1 MEPVN
6 PMFYNQGST
15 GLLADAWEYGLDSMQ
30 RSLIFMDV
38 MRKRGNNYL
47 EHLQQGQPPV
57 LTFDYEMIMDGREL
71 ERPVNYS
78 LVRILDKRSP
88 EHESIKIKDRR
99 HTLAKR
105 QISAMSSKERPIV
118 IIDPRAGHGPGIGGS
133 KRDSEIGIALSEGRA
148 VYFILFYTKP
158 MPGQT
163 LVDVKNAEVK
173 FIEEV
178 VRRHPNSPRPSI
190 IGNCQAG
197 WAAALIAADRPDIS
211 GPLVLNGAPLSYWA
225 GIDGTNPMRY
235 RGGLLGGVWI
245 NTFLSDLGNGVFD
258 GANLVSN
265 MEDLNPANTYW
276 TKQYNLYANIDT
288 EEERYLNFEKW
299 WGGFFLLTY
308 EEIHFI
314 VDSLFMGNR
323 LESGSIVMDEKSLD
337 LKNIESPVVVF
348 ASQGDNITPPQQAL
362 NWIAKVYGSV
372 EEIKRLKKTII
383 YMIHPHIGHLGI
395 FVAGSVAKKEHKEI
409 IGSVDLI
416 DFLPPGLYE
425 MVIDEKELEAFEG
438 GRLVGRYEERTMED
452 LLRLDD
458 GFEDEGD
465 FLPVQY
471 VSKFNDNMYRILVSP
486 FIKPFINDIIAEAF
500 RQCNPLRFSRY
511 IFADKNPFMLPVR
524 MYAPVA
530 RQFREQAAEDNMFVM
545 LERWASSMI
554 ESGLELYKDSRDQT
568 HEFFFRLLYGNTR
581 AKKIAMG
588 ERGLSK
594 VFGATLRDNQALLDE
609 DKKHWIS
616 MMDKGGLV
624 EGMIRIMVALVG
636 EDGVYSRS
644 EFAVGEKIVMAHR
657 ELRKINP
664 RDFRKILIE
673 QSRILEA
680 DRDRAIDSLA
690 SLLPPSKDRDLALKV
705 VSEIISG
712 FDSLGHSEKKL
723 AKRIMSVLGLT

>member
-6 PMFYNQGST
+6 NLFNDVSNA
-15 GLLADAWEYGLDSMQ
+15 GLMGEAWMYGMDTMQ
-30 RSLIFMDV
+30 RSLIFMDI

-47 EHLQQGQPPV
+47 DHLQQGQPPV

-78 LVRILDKRSP
+78 LVRIVDKRSP
-88 EHESIKIKDRR
+88 EHEAIKIKDRR
-99 HTLAKR
+99 HAVLKR

-133 KRDSEIGIALSEGRA
+133 KRDSEIGIALSEGRP

-163 LVDVKNAEVK
+163 LVDVKNAEVR

-178 VRRHPNSPRPSI
+178 VRRHPKSPSPSI

-197 WAAALIAADRPDIS
+197 WAAALVAADRPDIS

-225 GIDGTNPMRY
+225 GIEGTNPMRY
-235 RGGLLGGVWI
+235 RGGLLGGVWL
-245 NTFLSDLGNGVFD
+245 NSFLSDLGNGVFD
-258 GANLVSN
+258 GANLVAN

-276 TKQYNLYANIDT
+276 TKQYNLYSNIDT

-314 VDSLFMGNR
+314 VDSLFLGNR

-337 LKNIESPVVVF
+337 LRNIESPVVVF
-348 ASQGDNITPPQQAL
+348 ASKGDNITPPQQAL

-409 IGSVDLI
+409 IGGIDLI
-416 DFLPPGLYE
+416 EYLPPGLYE
-425 MVIDEKELEAFEG
+425 MVIDEKELEASD
-438 GRLVGRYEERTMED
+438 GRIVGRYEERTMDD
-452 LLRLDD
+452 LLALDD
-458 GFEDEGD
+458 GFEEEGD
-465 FLPVQY
+465 FLPVQS
-471 VSKFNDNMYRILVSP
+471 VSRFNDNMYRILVSP
-486 FIKPFINDIIAEAF
+486 FIKPFVNDIFAELL
-500 RQCNPLRFSRY
+500 RQLHPLRSSRY

-524 MYAPVA
+524 IYAPYA
-530 RQFREQAAEDNMFVM
+530 RQFRVQAEDDNIFVM
-545 LERWASSMI
+545 AERWASSMI
-554 ESGLELYKDSRDQT
+554 ESGLDLFRDFRDQT
-568 HEFFFRLLYGNTR
+568 HELLFRILYGNTR
-581 AKKIAMG
+581 IKRIPMG
-588 ERGLSK
+588 EKGKAK
-594 VFGATLRDNQALLDE
+594 VFGATLKDDQAPFEE

-616 MMDKGGLV
+616 MMDKGGFA
-624 EGMIRIMVALVG
+624 EGMIRIMVAMVG

-644 EFAVGEKIVMAHR
+644 EFAIGEKIVMNHR
-657 ELRKINP
+657 ELRKMNP
-664 RDFRKILIE
+664 RDFRRIVIE
-673 QSRILEA
+673 QSRILESS
-680 DRDRAIDSLA
+680 RDMAIESLA
-690 SLLPPSKDRDLALKV
+690 NLLPPGSKERSDASKM
-705 VSEIISG
+705 VSDIVSG
-712 FDSLGHSEKKL
+712 FEALGHSEKNL
-723 AKRIMSVLGLT
+723 ATKIMDILK

>member
-6 PMFYNQGST
+6 NLFNDFSNA
-15 GLLADAWEYGLDSMQ
+15 GLMGEAWIYGMDTMQ
-30 RSLIFMDV
+30 RSLIFMDI

-71 ERPVNYS
+71 DRPVNYS
-78 LVRILDKRSP
+78 LVRIVDKRSP
-88 EHESIKIKDRR
+88 EHDAIKIKDRR
-99 HTLAKR
+99 HAVLKR
-105 QISAMSSKERPIV
+105 QISAISSKERPIV

-133 KRDSEIGIALSEGRA
+133 KRDSEIGIALSEGRS

-163 LVDVKNAEVK
+163 LVDVKNAEVR

-178 VRRHPNSPRPSI
+178 VRRHPKSPPPSI

-197 WAAALIAADRPDIS
+197 WAAALVAADRPDIS

-235 RGGLLGGVWI
+235 RGGLLGGVWL
-245 NTFLSDLGNGVFD
+245 NSFLSDLGNGVFD
-258 GANLVSN
+258 GANLVAN

-276 TKQYNLYANIDT
+276 TKQYNLYSKIDT
-288 EEERYLNFEKW
+288 EEERFLNFEKW

-314 VDSLFMGNR
+314 VDSLFLGNR

-337 LKNIESPVVVF
+337 LRNIESPVVVF
-348 ASQGDNITPPQQAL
+348 ASKGDNITPPQQAL

-409 IGSVDLI
+409 IGGIDLI
-416 DFLPPGLYE
+416 EYLPPGLYE
-425 MVIDEKELEAFEG
+425 MVIDEKELEASD
-438 GRLVGRYEERTMED
+438 GRIVGRYEERTMDD
-452 LLRLDD
+452 LLALDD
-458 GFEDEGD
+458 GFEEEGD
-465 FLPVQY
+465 FLPVQS
-471 VSKFNDNMYRILVSP
+471 VSRFNDNMYRILVSP
-486 FIKPFINDIIAEAF
+486 FIKPLVNDILAEF
-500 RQCNPLRFSRY
+500 IRQLHPLRSSRY

-524 MYAPVA
+524 IYAPYA
-530 RQFREQAAEDNMFVM
+530 RQFRVQIEDDNIFVM
-545 LERWASSMI
+545 AERWASSMI
-554 ESGLELYKDSRDQT
+554 EAGLDLYRDFRDQT
-568 HEFFFRLLYGNTR
+568 HELLFRVLYGNPR
-581 AKKIAMG
+581 IKHIPMG
-588 ERGLSK
+588 EKGKSK
-594 VFGATLRDNQALLDE
+594 VFGATLNDNKALFEE

-616 MMDKGGLV
+616 MMDKGGFA
-624 EGMIRIMVALVG
+624 EGMIRIMVAMVG

-644 EFAVGEKIVMAHR
+644 EFAIGEKIVMSHR
-657 ELRKINP
+657 ELRKMNP
-664 RDFRKILIE
+664 RDFRRIVIE
-673 QSRILEA
+673 QSRILES
-680 DRDRAIDSLA
+680 DRDMAIDSLKD
-690 SLLPPSKDRDLALKV
+690 LLPPGSRERNDASKM
-705 VSEIISG
+705 VSDIVSG
-712 FDSLGHSEKKL
+712 FETLGHSEKNL
-723 AKRIMSVLGLT
+723 AKKIMGILK